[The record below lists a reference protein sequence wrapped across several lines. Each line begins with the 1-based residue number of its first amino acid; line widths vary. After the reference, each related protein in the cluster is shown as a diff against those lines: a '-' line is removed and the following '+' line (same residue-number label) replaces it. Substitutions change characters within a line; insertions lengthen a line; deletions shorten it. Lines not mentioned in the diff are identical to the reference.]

1 MDVQQVADH
10 FQVHPSTVRRWI
22 QRGKLRATRIE
33 DPRGAHYRIEMAD
46 LNLLDSYRPVRNM
59 PLQSLTEV
67 AASRETS
74 AEATAPAQ
82 PMESLAVMLQTALT
96 HQSVLQQHLLQE
108 LQSLREDMQTLLTVV
123 TAAKELADLQE
134 ERYVKQRDQQLVQAM
149 QTLQRNKQPRRS
161 RLWNRG

>member
-1 MDVQQVADH
+1 
-10 FQVHPSTVRRWI
+10 
-22 QRGKLRATRIE
+22 
-33 DPRGAHYRIEMAD
+33 
-46 LNLLDSYRPVRNM
+46 M